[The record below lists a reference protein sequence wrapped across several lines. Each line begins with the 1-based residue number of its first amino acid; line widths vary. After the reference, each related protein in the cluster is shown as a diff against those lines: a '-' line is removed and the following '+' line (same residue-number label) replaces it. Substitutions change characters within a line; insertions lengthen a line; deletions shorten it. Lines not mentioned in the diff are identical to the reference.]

1 MTMRTIFENV
11 RTYVVIAFG
20 LLVLSVAW
28 TGFLIPHQ
36 ISGSG
41 VTGIGAIVYYAT
53 GVPMGYTYFA
63 INVILLII
71 ALKVLGT
78 GFGIKTIYGVV
89 LSAIMLTVMQPL
101 IPSAIVQDKFMS
113 AIIGGMLCGVGLG
126 IVFTQGG
133 STGGTDIIA
142 LVINKYR
149 NISPGRIILYCDVI
163 IICSSFVVLTHLEPS
178 QRVETM
184 VYGFVTMAIQAYT
197 LDAILSG
204 NKQSVQIFI
213 FSRHFDKVADQI
225 TSRMR
230 RGVTVID
237 STGWYS
243 KENQKVI
250 ITTVRKNEA
259 SDVYRIIKNI
269 DDKAFITVASVMGV
283 YGKGF
288 EELKR

>member
-1 MTMRTIFENV
+1 MVLRKIFNNV

-20 LLVLSVAW
+20 LLVLSIAW
-28 TGFLIPHQ
+28 TAFLLPHQ

-41 VTGIGAIVYYAT
+41 VTGIGAIVFYAT
-53 GVPMGYTYFA
+53 GIPMGYTYFV
-63 INVILLII
+63 INVLLMII
-71 ALKVLGT
+71 ALKSLGT
-78 GFGIKTIYGVV
+78 SFGIKTIYGVV
-89 LSAIMLTVMQPL
+89 LSAVMLTVLQPL
-101 IPSAIVQDKFMS
+101 IPTAVVKEKFMS
-113 AIIGGMLCGVGLG
+113 AIIGGILCGTGLG

-163 IICSSFVVLTHLEPS
+163 IISSSYLILTHLES
-178 QRVETM
+178 AQRVETM

-197 LDAILSG
+197 LDAILTG
-204 NKQSVQIFI
+204 NRQSVQIFI
-213 FSRHFDKVADQI
+213 FSRHFDKIADQI
-225 TSRMR
+225 TSRMH

-237 STGWYS
+237 GTGWYS

-250 ITTVRKNEA
+250 ITMVRKYEA
-259 SDVYRIIKNI
+259 SDVYRIIKSI
-269 DDKAFITVASVMGV
+269 DDKAFITVAHVMGV

-288 EELKR
+288 EELKK

>member
-1 MTMRTIFENV
+1 MRTIFENV